1 MHNDA
6 MQQHRFATMATHHA
20 FMGMSDQP
28 GQHRQQDPM
37 IQLINQCHRARTG
50 HDGGMNYMH
59 VPF

>member
-1 MHNDA
+1 

-28 GQHRQQDPM
+28 GQHRQQDPFAA
-37 IQLINQCHRARTG
+37 LINQCYQARTG
-50 HDGGMNYMH
+50 QDDGFNAME

>member
-1 MHNDA
+1 MDNEA

-28 GQHRQQDPM
+28 GQHRQQDPFAA
-37 IQLINQCHRARTG
+37 LINQCYQARTG
-50 HDGGMNYMH
+50 QDDGFNAME

>member
-1 MHNDA
+1 

-28 GQHRQQDPM
+28 GQFRQQDPM
-37 IQLINQCHRARTG
+37 MAMLNQAHRARTG
-50 HDGGMNYMH
+50 QDEGFNAME